1 MKITGTSKGLMQQ
14 NMIGTTTGE
23 KNASSRNDAYQAAKA
38 HSRRVRRL
46 RVLLP
51 VSAAA
56 ISAIFIAVSFIKT
69 YLPENL
75 TIQSARIEDGK
86 IVMESPA
93 MAGRNEKGISYSLT
107 ATRALQDLQ
116 NQNMITLENVKAAMP
131 LNSDLIARVAA
142 KSGIFDRSSD
152 SMKLDD
158 PFQVDLSNGVKANF
172 QSASLDVQ
180 RGLMES
186 NDPVHITMSDAS
198 LVAQSM
204 KILDKGKTIT
214 FAGQVQV
221 HLAGRALQQ
230 QANQSPAP

>member
-1 MKITGTSKGLMQQ
+1 
-14 NMIGTTTGE
+14 
-23 KNASSRNDAYQAAKA
+23 
-38 HSRRVRRL
+38 
-46 RVLLP
+46 
-51 VSAAA
+51 
-56 ISAIFIAVSFIKT
+56 
-69 YLPENL
+69 
-75 TIQSARIEDGK
+75 
-86 IVMESPA
+86 MESPA